1 MVMAPEA
8 YPEKI
13 RQCHNKL
20 MNMQALRLNEIESEM
35 VKTLRQLEKIIKICS
50 KEGSADALK
59 LALEERN
66 RISEYL
72 YKVNKG

>member
-1 MVMAPEA
+1 MAPEA

-13 RQCHNKL
+13 RQCHNRL

-35 VKTLRQLEKIIKICS
+35 VKTLRQLEKIVKICS
-50 KEGSADALK
+50 KEGSADVLK

>member
-1 MVMAPEA
+1 MAPEA

-35 VKTLRQLEKIIKICS
+35 VKTLRQLEKIVKICS
-50 KEGSADALK
+50 KEGSADVLK

>member
-1 MVMAPEA
+1 MAPEV

-50 KEGSADALK
+50 KEGSADVLK

-72 YKVNKG
+72 YKVNRG

>member
-1 MVMAPEA
+1 MTPEV
-8 YPEKI
+8 YPERI

-50 KEGSADALK
+50 KEGSADVLK

>member
-1 MVMAPEA
+1 MDNQEA

-20 MNMQALRLNEIESEM
+20 MNMQALRINEIESEM

-50 KEGSADALK
+50 KEGSADVLK

>member
-1 MVMAPEA
+1 MAPEA

>member
-1 MVMAPEA
+1 MDNPEA

-35 VKTLRQLEKIIKICS
+35 VKTLRQLEKIVKICS
-50 KEGSADALK
+50 KEGSADVLK

>member
-1 MVMAPEA
+1 MTPEA

-50 KEGSADALK
+50 KEGSADVLK

>member
-1 MVMAPEA
+1 MAPEA

-50 KEGSADALK
+50 KEGSADVLK

>member
-1 MVMAPEA
+1 
-8 YPEKI
+8 
-13 RQCHNKL
+13 
-20 MNMQALRLNEIESEM
+20 MQALRLNEIESEM
-35 VKTLRQLEKIIKICS
+35 VKTLRQLEKIVKICS
-50 KEGSADALK
+50 KEGSADVLK

>member
-1 MVMAPEA
+1 MTPEV
-8 YPEKI
+8 YPERI

-35 VKTLRQLEKIIKICS
+35 VKTLRQLEKIVKICS
-50 KEGSADALK
+50 KEGSADVLK